1 MDSIVRNEVKGMKR
15 YIAGK
20 PISEVKRELG
30 LEKIVKMASNENP
43 FGCSKR
49 VGESLMKT
57 YQDVALYPDS
67 SSYALREALMN
78 KVGRPIE
85 EIFVGDGSDSLI
97 KVICSTFINKGD
109 EIIMGDHSFSRYEDN
124 AKLSGAVI
132 VRSKMDNLVFDLD
145 DMTKCIT
152 EKTKI
157 MFLCNPNNPTG
168 SSFGKAE
175 FEKLLQE
182 VHENIIIVMDEA
194 YREYVTRE
202 DYFDALDY
210 LDAHKNLIVLRT
222 FSKAYG
228 MASLRVGYGFASSE
242 LVNYFYRVIDPFD
255 VNLFAQEA
263 AVEALKDQEF
273 IRMVHE
279 ENKKG
284 KEYFYQELEEL
295 NLPYVLSDANFVL
308 FDTKEDD
315 MLIFERLMKMGYIIR
330 PGTFLNLPGYLRV
343 TVSTMENNK
352 GFMVALKSVLDKIEQ
367 DRKLEILAADALK
380 PMRK

>member
-1 MDSIVRNEVKGMKR
+1 MDDLVRNEVKGMKR

-43 FGCSKR
+43 FGCSER
-49 VGESLMKT
+49 VRESLLKT
-57 YQDVALYPDS
+57 YLDVALYPDS
-67 SSYALREALMN
+67 SSYSVREALMN
-78 KVGRPIE
+78 KYHRPIE

-97 KVICSTFINKGD
+97 KVIFSTFINKGD
-109 EIIMGDHSFSRYEDN
+109 EIITGDHSFSRYEDN

-132 VRSKMDNLVFDLD
+132 VRSNMSHLVYDLD
-145 DMTKCIT
+145 DMKKCIT

-157 MFLCNPNNPTG
+157 IFLCSPNNPTG
-168 SSFGKAE
+168 SSIGRTE

-182 VHENIIIVMDEA
+182 VSENIIIVMDEA

-202 DYFDALDY
+202 DYFDSLDY
-210 LDAHKNLIVLRT
+210 LDNHKNLIVLRT

-228 MASLRVGYGFASSE
+228 MASLRIGYGFASSE
-242 LVNYFYRVIDPFD
+242 FVNYFYRVIDPFD

-273 IRMVHE
+273 IKMVHN

-284 KEYFYQELEEL
+284 KEYFYEEL
-295 NLPYVLSDANFVL
+295 SKMNLSYVLSDANFIL
-308 FDTKEDD
+308 FNSGEND
-315 MLIFERLMKMGYIIR
+315 MLLFERLMKMGYIIR
-330 PGTFLNLPGYLRV
+330 PGTFLNLPGYIRV
-343 TVSTMENNK
+343 TISTMENNK
-352 GFMVALKSVLDKIEQ
+352 GFIEALKTVLGEIENN
-367 DRKLEILAADALK
+367 RKLETLAADSLK
-380 PMRK
+380 PMR

>member
-78 KVGRPIE
+78 KEGRPIE

-97 KVICSTFINKGD
+97 KVICSTFINKGN

-124 AKLSGAVI
+124 AKLSGAII

-157 MFLCNPNNPTG
+157 MFVCNPNNPTG

-182 VHENIIIVMDEA
+182 VRENIIIVMDEA

-202 DYFDALDY
+202 DYFDSLDY

-315 MLIFERLMKMGYIIR
+315 MLIFERLMKMGYIVR

-343 TVSTMENNK
+343 TISTMENNK
-352 GFMVALKSVLDKIEQ
+352 GFMEALKTVLGEIES
-367 DRKLEILAADALK
+367 DRKLEILATEALK
-380 PMRK
+380 PMR

>member
-279 ENKKG
+279 ENKRG

>member
-1 MDSIVRNEVKGMKR
+1 MDNIVRNEVKGMKR

-49 VGESLMKT
+49 VGESLLKT

-78 KVGRPIE
+78 KYGRPLE
-85 EIFVGDGSDSLI
+85 EIFVGNGSDSLI
-97 KVICSTFINKGD
+97 KVIFSTFINKGD
-109 EIIMGDHSFSRYEDN
+109 EIITGDHSFSRYEDN

-132 VRSKMDNLVFDLD
+132 VRSKMSHLVYDLE
-145 DMTKCIT
+145 DMKNCIT

-157 MFLCNPNNPTG
+157 IFLCSPNNPTG
-168 SSFGKAE
+168 SSLGRTE
-175 FEKLLQE
+175 FEKFLQE
-182 VHENIIIVMDEA
+182 VRENIIIVMDEA

-202 DYFDALDY
+202 DYFDSLDY
-210 LDAHKNLIVLRT
+210 VDAHKNLIVLRT

-228 MASLRVGYGFASSE
+228 MASLRIGYGFASSE
-242 LVNYFYRVIDPFD
+242 YVNYFYRVIDPFD

-273 IRMVHE
+273 IKMVQT

-284 KEYFYQELEEL
+284 KAYFYKELDQMK
-295 NLPYVLSDANFVL
+295 LPYVLSDANFIL

-315 MLIFERLMKMGYIIR
+315 MLLFDRLMKMGYIVR

-343 TVSTMENNK
+343 TISTMENNR
-352 GFMVALKSVLDKIEQ
+352 GFMEALKSVLREIESN
-367 DRKLEILAADALK
+367 RKLEILAADSLN
-380 PMRK
+380 PIR

>member
-1 MDSIVRNEVKGMKR
+1 MDNIVRNEVKGMKR

-30 LEKIVKMASNENP
+30 LEKIIKMASNENP

-49 VGESLMKT
+49 VGESLLKT
-57 YQDVALYPDS
+57 YEDVALYPDS

-78 KVGRPIE
+78 KYHRPIE
-85 EIFVGDGSDSLI
+85 EIFVGNGSDSLI
-97 KVICSTFINKGD
+97 KVIFSTFINKGD
-109 EIIMGDHSFSRYEDN
+109 EMITGDHSFSRYEDN

-132 VRSKMDNLVFDLD
+132 VRSKMNNLVYDLE
-145 DMTKCIT
+145 DMRNCIT

-157 MFLCNPNNPTG
+157 IFLCSPNNPTG
-168 SSFGKAE
+168 SSIGRTE
-175 FEKLLQE
+175 LEKFLQE
-182 VHENIIIVMDEA
+182 VSENIIIVMDEA

-202 DYFDALDY
+202 DYFDSLDY
-210 LDAHKNLIVLRT
+210 LDTHKNLIVLRT

-228 MASLRVGYGFASSE
+228 MASLRVGYGFAASE
-242 LVNYFYRVIDPFD
+242 FVNYFYRVIDPFD

-273 IRMVHE
+273 IKMVHE

-284 KEYFYQELEEL
+284 KAYFYTELDQMKL
-295 NLPYVLSDANFVL
+295 SYILSDANFIL
-308 FDTKEDD
+308 FDTGEND

-343 TVSTMENNK
+343 TISTMENNK
-352 GFMVALKSVLDKIEQ
+352 GFMEVLKSVLSEIESN
-367 DRKLEILAADALK
+367 RKLEILAADSLN
-380 PMRK
+380 PMR

>member
-1 MDSIVRNEVKGMKR
+1 MDNVVRNEVKGMKR

-49 VGESLMKT
+49 VGESLLKT

-67 SSYALREALMN
+67 SSYALRQALMN
-78 KVGRPIE
+78 KYGRPIE
-85 EIFVGDGSDSLI
+85 EIFVGNGSDSLI
-97 KVICSTFINKGD
+97 KVIFSTFINKGD
-109 EIIMGDHSFSRYEDN
+109 EMITGDHSFSRYEDN

-132 VRSKMDNLVFDLD
+132 VRSKMSNLVYDLE
-145 DMTKCIT
+145 DMKNCIT

-157 MFLCNPNNPTG
+157 IFLCSPNNPTG
-168 SSFGKAE
+168 SSIGRTE
-175 FEKLLQE
+175 FEKFLQE
-182 VHENIIIVMDEA
+182 VRENIIIVMDEA

-202 DYFDALDY
+202 DYFDSLDY

-228 MASLRVGYGFASSE
+228 MASLRVGYGFAASE
-242 LVNYFYRVIDPFD
+242 FVNYFYRVIDPFD

-273 IRMVHE
+273 IKMVQA

-284 KEYFYQELEEL
+284 KEYFYEEL
-295 NLPYVLSDANFVL
+295 DQMKLTYVLSDANFIL
-308 FDTKEDD
+308 FDTGEND
-315 MLIFERLMKMGYIIR
+315 MLLFERLMKMGYIVR
-330 PGTFLNLPGYLRV
+330 PGTFLNLPGYIRV
-343 TVSTMENNK
+343 TISTMENNR
-352 GFMVALKSVLDKIEQ
+352 GFMEAFKSVLGEIESN
-367 DRKLEILAADALK
+367 RKLEILAADSLN
-380 PMRK
+380 PMR

>member
-175 FEKLLQE
+175 FEKLLQR
-182 VHENIIIVMDEA
+182 VRENIIIVMDEA

-279 ENKKG
+279 ENKRG

-295 NLPYVLSDANFVL
+295 NLPYVRSDTNFVL

>member
-157 MFLCNPNNPTG
+157 MFFCNPNNPTG

-279 ENKKG
+279 ENKRG